1 MFPLTARRR
10 FLIALLS
17 GAGLSLA
24 FLLLEDSLAAGLS
37 WVSLALLIWV
47 LLGARPRE
55 AALDGFS
62 CGTVYYALTLPW
74 IYEVMRVHGGLS
86 AEAAGAVMA
95 LVVVACAL
103 FFAAFGMVIAWMSGR
118 SVARACLTAPFL
130 WVALEFARTRLPH
143 IGFPWNLLGYAT
155 GNSLPL
161 LEPAATTGIY
171 GLSWFIAACCSL
183 LAWVT
188 HKADSKRLVGACWVL
203 SLAWVPLTTLAN
215 RWIPSERP
223 SHAARLVQTNFP
235 QSPTYP
241 ADWMERHA
249 GELDELEQ
257 LSAPAG
263 EKPPGLLIWPE
274 VPAPF
279 SLEDPRF
286 AARAQHIARAS
297 GGDFLVGVVDWKPTV
312 RGGLAPYNS
321 AALLDASGREV
332 FLYDKIHLV
341 PFGEYVPLRRWLTF
355 AGKLTAEVG
364 DFRHGSEYKIGKLAE
379 GHPFGV
385 FICYE
390 AVFPDLVRRFT
401 ANGAELLVN
410 LSNDGWFGRS
420 AAPAQHL
427 AMARVRAVES
437 RRWLLRVTNNGYTVV
452 VDPYGR
458 YTARMTPDKRAAMTV
473 AYGLRSDLTLYARW
487 GDWVAWL
494 CVLVTLALVAGR
506 AAKAGSG
513 VESL

>member
-1 MFPLTARRR
+1 MVRLTARRR

-24 FLLLEDSLAAGLS
+24 FLLLQDSLSAGLT
-37 WVSLALLIWV
+37 WVSLALLVSV
-47 LLGARPRE
+47 LVGARPW
-55 AALDGFS
+55 AGALYGFS

-86 AEAAGAVMA
+86 VGAAGAVMA
-95 LVVVACAL
+95 LVVAACSL
-103 FFAAFGMVIAWMSGR
+103 FFAAFGMGTAWMSGC

-155 GNSLPL
+155 GNSLL
-161 LEPAATTGIY
+161 LLQAAAATGIY
-171 GLSWFIAACCSL
+171 GLSLFIAACCSFV
-183 LAWVT
+183 AWVT
-188 HKADSKRLVGACWVL
+188 HKARSRTSLGVCWILGLALVPV
-203 SLAWVPLTTLAN
+203 TTLAN
-215 RWIPSERP
+215 RWIPSEHP

-235 QSPTYP
+235 QSPAYP

-249 GELDELEQ
+249 GDLDELER
-257 LSAPAG
+257 LSVPAG
-263 EKPPGLLIWPE
+263 EKPPGLVIWSE

-286 AARAQHIARAS
+286 AARAQQIARAS
-297 GGDFLVGVVDWKPTV
+297 QGDFLVGVVDWRPTA

-341 PFGEYVPLRRWLTF
+341 PFGEYVPLRQWLTF

-364 DFRHGSEYKIGKLAE
+364 DFQHGSEYKVGKLAD
-379 GHPFGV
+379 GHGFGV

-420 AAPAQHL
+420 AAPGQHL

-458 YTARMTPDKRAAMTV
+458 YTARMAPDTRAAMT
-473 AYGLRSDLTLYARW
+473 ATYGVRSDLTPYARW

-494 CVLVTLALVAGR
+494 CVVVTLAMVVGR
-506 AAKAGSG
+506 AARADSG
-513 VESL
+513 VES